1 MLKHFSFFCL
11 AAKERNKEKVKAS
24 FATLLQRCTAL
35 QAIQLASLK
44 QNRLLNAPCI
54 FSV

>member
-1 MLKHFSFFCL
+1 MGVHSFFCL
-11 AAKERNKEKVKAS
+11 DAKERSKEKVNTS
-24 FATLLQRCTAL
+24 FTTLLQRCTAL
-35 QAIQLASLK
+35 QAIELASLK